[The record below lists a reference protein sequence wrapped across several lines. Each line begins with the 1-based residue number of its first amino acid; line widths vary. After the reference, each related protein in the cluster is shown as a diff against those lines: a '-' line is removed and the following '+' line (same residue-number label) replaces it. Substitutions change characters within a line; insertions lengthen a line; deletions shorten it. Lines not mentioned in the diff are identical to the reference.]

1 METKKA
7 KPQGLSNT
15 LKYFFG
21 IGDAGF
27 VLMSNVETFYFMNF
41 LTNLANFSAP
51 VAASINSVFS
61 IIDACLSWIY
71 GAIINGTKAMKWGR
85 YRSWLVVCPW
95 IVPFIFACQFI
106 RFSENETISAVL
118 IVLAAVISHII
129 WNLGYVSN
137 SALVAVVGKTPDEK
151 ATLASSRATWN
162 NIGSLAF
169 SYLGLPFATV
179 LAGVVGE
186 KNKFAACAF
195 ILGIVMVVT
204 YWAHFKMTD
213 GYEDLET
220 ENTKALTKKNKMSF
234 GEMLKALFTNPQ
246 LICLIIADLAKWCV
260 NFVVKA
266 SAVYYFVQ
274 AMNNPSAQTKYT
286 LFTALGAMIGAYVSR
301 YAAKKFSSRTT
312 MIIAYFGLVVTLGLI
327 YFCYAQ
333 LGLVLLLITLAF
345 FFYGVAL
352 ASAPALYADAVVYS
366 TWKDGKDAS
375 GWVMGLQNVPLKA
388 AIFLRGV
395 IIGAVLVSINYDT
408 DVKPLIGGDM
418 PAHVQQ
424 ALTKPFALI
433 PAIFCLV
440 GALLLIFGFR
450 ITRDKVEQYQ
460 KEIDARTAA
469 EE

>member
-7 KPQGLSNT
+7 KPQGLSNA
-15 LKYFFG
+15 LKYLFG
-21 IGDAGF
+21 VGDAGF

-61 IIDACLSWIY
+61 IIDAVLSWIY

-85 YRSWLVVCPW
+85 YRSWLVVTPW

-106 RFSENETISAVL
+106 RFSQNEGLAAVL
-118 IVLAAVISHII
+118 IVIAAVVSHII
-129 WNLGYVSN
+129 WNLGYVAN

-169 SYLGLPFATV
+169 SYLGLPFATL

-186 KNKFAACAF
+186 QNKFAACAF
-195 ILGIVMVVT
+195 ILGIVMVLT
-204 YWAHFKMTD
+204 YFAHFKMTD
-213 GYEDLET
+213 GYEDIET
-220 ENTKALTKKNKMSF
+220 DNTKALTKKNKMKF

-246 LICLIIADLAKWCV
+246 LICLIIADLAKWSV

-274 AMNNPSAQTKYT
+274 AMNSPGSQTTYVLT
-286 LFTALGAMIGAYVSR
+286 TALGAMIGAYVSR
-301 YAAKKFSSRTT
+301 YLAQKLSSRTT
-312 MIIAYFGLVVTLGLI
+312 MIISYCGMAVTLFLI
-327 YFCYAQ
+327 YLLYSSIGAV
-333 LGLVLLLITLAF
+333 LVLITLAF
-345 FFYGVAL
+345 FCYGMAL

-408 DVKPLIGGDM
+408 DVKPLIGQAM
-418 PAHVQQ
+418 PANIQQ
-424 ALTKPFALI
+424 ALTIPFALV
-433 PAIFCLV
+433 PAIFCAV
-440 GALLLIFGFR
+440 GVILLIFGFR
-450 ITRDKVEQYQ
+450 ITREKVEQYQ
-460 KEIDARTAA
+460 KEIDARGAA
-469 EE
+469 E